1 MLSAGGV
8 IMIIKLSDAKRW
20 YSVRE
25 QELLAST
32 RYTYMQIE

>member
-1 MLSAGGV
+1 MLSAGDA
-8 IMIIKLSDAKRW
+8 IMIIKLSDAQRW

-32 RYTYMQIE
+32 RDTYMQIE